1 MDTDKPAQIKAH
13 AREIAALLY
22 EESDPE
28 KLQTLAGIEGVV
40 RSHILEQVSPEI
52 GLFLSKQQAAAKA
65 DGNEPSPASSDN
77 CP

>member
-1 MDTDKPAQIKAH
+1 MDTDKQAKIKAY

-28 KLQTLAGIEGVV
+28 QLNTLAGIERVV

-52 GLFLSKQQAAAKA
+52 GLFLSKQQAAPNP
-65 DGNEPSPASSDN
+65 DGNEPSPASSAH